1 MPRHDATSTGTARPR
16 RAATR
21 SSPLAAA
28 DTTVLLASRRGIVQA
43 GMATLLKQ
51 LPQYRHVGTTVDP
64 EGLERA
70 LGEHRPDVLVLDQ
83 ELAEAMGARARPAHQ
98 PRVLLLSN
106 RPHMG
111 IGAPCGQDCACGLVP
126 DSAPVRHIRAALKI
140 IGSCGSAKLGD
151 GYCTSCPL
159 RGSVRPPPLPL
170 SGREREVFLR
180 IGLGESNQQIA
191 AFFGRSVK
199 TIETH
204 RENIK
209 RKLGLDNGA
218 ALVEAAM
225 AWRRGEPIVRPAPR
239 TAHRGPAARP

>member
-1 MPRHDATSTGTARPR
+1 MPREEATSTTTQSAR
-16 RAATR
+16 RAAAR
-21 SSPLAAA
+21 KAPAAPA
-28 DTTVLLASRRGIVQA
+28 ETTVLLASRRGLVQA
-43 GMATLLKQ
+43 GMATLLRQ
-51 LPQYRHVGTTVDP
+51 LPQFLHVGTASDA
-64 EGLERA
+64 EGLARA
-70 LGEHRPDVLVLDQ
+70 LGEHLPDVLVLDQ
-83 ELAEAMGARARPAHQ
+83 DLAETVDPRCRPGHQ

-106 RPHMG
+106 RPHVG
-111 IGAPCGQDCACGLVP
+111 VDAPCGEDCACGLVP

-140 IGSCGSAKLGD
+140 IGSCASARLGD

-159 RGSVRPPPLPL
+159 RGSLRPQPLPL
-170 SGREREVFLR
+170 SAREREVFLR

-225 AWRRGEPIVRPAPR
+225 AWRRGDPIMRPASR
-239 TAHRGPAARP
+239 AGITGSAALP

>member
-1 MPRHDATSTGTARPR
+1 MPRHETTSIPPGRARR
-16 RAATR
+16 GAART
-21 SSPLAAA
+21 PAAA

-43 GMATLLKQ
+43 GISSLLKQ
-51 LPQYRHVGTTVDP
+51 LPQYHHVGTASDAD
-64 EGLERA
+64 GLVHA
-70 LGEHRPDVLVLDQ
+70 LGQHQPDVLVLDQ
-83 ELAEAMGARARPAHQ
+83 DLANAVAGRSRVLHH

-106 RPHMG
+106 RQHVGTEP
-111 IGAPCGQDCACGLVP
+111 ACGSDCACGLVP
-126 DSAPVRHIRAALKI
+126 DSAPLRHIRAALKI

-159 RGSVRPPPLPL
+159 RGSLRPPPLPL
-170 SGREREVFLR
+170 SSREREVFLR

-209 RKLGLDNGA
+209 RKLGLENGA

-225 AWRRGEPIVRPAPR
+225 AWRRGDPITRPAPR
-239 TAHRGPAARP
+239 AGTGGPAASP

>member
-1 MPRHDATSTGTARPR
+1 MARKL
-16 RAATR
+16 AAT
-21 SSPLAAA
+21 AG

-43 GMATLLKQ
+43 GMASLFKQ
-51 LPQYRHVGTTVDP
+51 LPQYLHVGTAIDA
-64 EGLERA
+64 ESLARA
-70 LGEHRPDVLVLDQ
+70 LGEHRPEVLVLDQ
-83 ELAEAMGARARPAHQ
+83 DLAEEMGKRERCHNSNG
-98 PRVLLLSN
+98 PRVLLVSN
-106 RPHMG
+106 RQHV
-111 IGAPCGQDCACGLVP
+111 GAEPACGEDCACGLVP
-126 DSAPVRHIRAALKI
+126 DSAPLRHIRAALKI
-140 IGSCGSAKLGD
+140 IGSCGSAKLGE

-159 RGSVRPPPLPL
+159 RGSLRPQRLPL
-170 SGREREVFLR
+170 SAREQEVFLR

-225 AWRRGEPIVRPAPR
+225 AWRRGDPITRPAQR
-239 TAHRGPAARP
+239 AGIYGPAASP